1 MLFELQQFASSL
13 AYTQVAEPQVYVDP
27 TYQWIAIGEQ
37 TLHLQ
42 NLRDGMQKLIQTAKD
57 MYLCLSGDDAW
68 VGLPIG
74 LKVVDD
80 LGNMRRGYSFLDE
93 PPFRNERHT
102 FFLALVERRRL
113 GTVMAD
119 GTWAWDHVAVRE
131 FLDSADRLWGHVIH
145 ALYVG
150 AHLSTR
156 VTQFLQ
162 HQIRN
167 ADRPRNLF
175 FQGEEGFF
183 FTRYSKTMHLKGRD
197 SCIPAFLSEPLREL
211 LLVLLGSGFREAQ
224 AILAGVVYGAEA
236 RWLYRT
242 YVFCTVI
249 PTSWLSLSY
258 LSYLCVA
265 YGKRTTPEEFCRDFP
280 KRNHETFS
288 CQWGARD
295 FRQGMITLAH
305 QFISPNE
312 SFACADDLLAE
323 AADHS
328 AEVDVGHYAVVHGT
342 LPRVTNNQ
350 MNKHRCLAEEWGSL
364 LGLGPF
370 SPPEP
375 VGVVRRKARPTKT
388 PEANELATQVATLAA
403 DAVMDRLTSL
413 GLTRTTI
420 DALNLAAS
428 RQLAL
433 SEAELDGSPP
443 STPPAS
449 HAGWFPDRVKNISE
463 ADDCVPPSPL
473 SPYKGE
479 DTPMPSAIPNSRS
492 SPARKQHLFEMRPKS
507 SDEGFKSPASS
518 SQHAQLTGQ
527 HRRAVTESS
536 QILESPRPSKR
547 PRLYRGAMDTQVI
560 GKGDNLRN
568 GQGHDSADSFII
580 RSALTPTN
588 AGTQSSSSSVGEEF
602 VSLMNVNN
610 PSMANEDDLQENI
623 RHTLRELLN
632 DPHAR
637 EKSRAQMLAIMA
649 VMRREQDTVITIRT
663 GGGKSMLWMIP
674 PLLDESIHLIVVSP
688 YSVLLDEQCQKA
700 TDAGLRAA
708 SFKLSKRPPK
718 DTQILFVQVEHVS
731 RKSALEK

>member
-13 AYTQVAEPQVYVDP
+13 AYTQVVEPQVYVDP
-27 TYQWIAIGEQ
+27 AHQWISIGEQ
-37 TLHLQ
+37 TLYLQ

-57 MYLCLSGDDAW
+57 LYLCLSGDDAW
-68 VGLPIG
+68 VGLPIA
-74 LKVVDD
+74 LKVIDN
-80 LGNMRRGYSFLDE
+80 LSNMRRGYSFLDE
-93 PPFRNERHT
+93 PPFRSERYT
-102 FFLALVERRRL
+102 FFLSLVERRKL
-113 GTVMAD
+113 GTFMAD
-119 GTWAWDHVAVRE
+119 GTWAWDHVAVKE
-131 FLDSADRLWGHVIH
+131 FLDSADRLWSYIIH

-183 FTRYSKTMHLKGRD
+183 FTRYSKTTHLKGRD

-211 LLVLLGSGFREAQ
+211 LLILLGSGFREAQ

-242 YVFCTVI
+242 YVFCIVI
-249 PTSWLSLSY
+249 PTSRLSSFY
-258 LSYLCVA
+258 ISYLCVA
-265 YGKRTTPEEFCRDFP
+265 NGKRTTPEEFCRDLP
-280 KRNHETFS
+280 KRNYETFS

-312 SFACADDLLAE
+312 IFVCADDLLAE

-328 AEVDVGHYAVVHGT
+328 TEVDVGHYAVVHGT

-370 SPPEP
+370 PPPEP
-375 VGVVRRKARPTKT
+375 VGVVRRKTRSMKT
-388 PEANELATQVATLAA
+388 PEANELATQVATLVV
-403 DAVMDRLTSL
+403 DAVMDKLTAI
-413 GLTRTTI
+413 GLTRNTI
-420 DALNLAAS
+420 DML
-428 RQLAL
+428 
-433 SEAELDGSPP
+433 
-443 STPPAS
+443 
-449 HAGWFPDRVKNISE
+449 
-463 ADDCVPPSPL
+463 
-473 SPYKGE
+473 
-479 DTPMPSAIPNSRS
+479 
-492 SPARKQHLFEMRPKS
+492 QHLFEMQPKS
-507 SDEGFKSPASS
+507 SAEDLKSPASS
-518 SQHAQLTGQ
+518 SQDTQLMGQ
-527 HRRAVTESS
+527 RRRTIAESS
-536 QILESPRPSKR
+536 QISESPRPYKR
-547 PRLYRGAMDTQVI
+547 PRLHRKAMDTQEVSK
-560 GKGDNLRN
+560 KGELGH
-568 GQGHDSADSFII
+568 GQDHDSTDSFIP
-580 RSALTPTN
+580 RDTPTPMN
-588 AGTQSSSSSVGEEF
+588 AGTQRSISYISEEF
-602 VSLMNVNN
+602 VSLINVNN

-632 DPHAR
+632 DPHAQ
-637 EKSRAQMLAIMA
+637 EKSRAQMLAIMM
-649 VMRREQDTVITIRT
+649 VMRREQDAIITIRT
-663 GGGKSMLWMIP
+663 GSGKSMLWMIP
-674 PLLDESIHLIVVSP
+674 PLLNEGIHLIVVSP

-700 TDAGLRAA
+700 MNAGLRAA

-731 RKSALEK
+731 RKSTFEK